1 MPRKRYVST
10 SGVSEIAVRHATE
23 GTYQRAVLH
32 MTGLNF
38 VEGTEYEVST
48 VADVIVASTENEDEL
63 FTWVRGM
70 YFVYSTSAHMSFEWA
85 LIKIDSA
92 DADPDL
98 NSGTIFERLHKE
110 KRVFARGMILNPDP
124 DVGGPVKPFKFE
136 VHQVKL
142 LYGEELRLLLRPIG
156 VSGAAD
162 GQVVGL
168 LEWRQQGV

>member
-1 MPRKRYVST
+1 MPESA
-10 SGVSEIAVRHATE
+10 IRHATE
-23 GTYQRAVLH
+23 GTYQRAILH
-32 MTGLNF
+32 ETVINF
-38 VEGTEYEVST
+38 AEGTEYEIT
-48 VADVIVASTENEDEL
+48 HLAANLVADTADKDEL

-70 YFVYSTSAHMSFEWA
+70 YFVYSTSAHMSFEWI
-85 LIKIDSA
+85 LMRIDAA
-92 DADPDL
+92 DADPDF
-98 NSGTIFERLHKE
+98 NSASTFERLHKE
-110 KRVFARGMILNPDP
+110 KRIFARGIILNPDP